1 MAPLMRDGCAAL
13 RRDASFISGVEPA
26 DFKVHCAGTPCID
39 WSKRGKKMQS
49 YGATC
54 VPHAIWL
61 AQVIASD
68 IHILVHECTPDYP
81 DFMLMDA
88 LHFYSSRQWSI
99 CVLRMCPSDMGIPVK
114 RRRRYSVVWRAD
126 KVAFNGSFGHFVELF
141 FRECTLTG
149 DIFFRNGEDIANT
162 DSKTKHQSL
171 QMYREIRDESMSKSP
186 VEANMCIADLQQRP
200 PFGSLDKFVP
210 TLATSSAI
218 YNLSRNRFLTQ
229 YEKLDVIGVPQD
241 SPLAKLLRA
250 GKLSDGTLRK
260 LMGNTMSIPCVGTA
274 LLYVLCCCPAKRQS
288 CFLKPSVSRE
298 F

>member
-88 LHFYSSRQWSI
+88 LHF
-99 CVLRMCPSDMGIPVK
+99 
-114 RRRRYSVVWRAD
+114 
-126 KVAFNGSFGHFVELF
+126 
-141 FRECTLTG
+141 
-149 DIFFRNGEDIANT
+149 
-162 DSKTKHQSL
+162 
-171 QMYREIRDESMSKSP
+171 
-186 VEANMCIADLQQRP
+186 
-200 PFGSLDKFVP
+200 
-210 TLATSSAI
+210 
-218 YNLSRNRFLTQ
+218 
-229 YEKLDVIGVPQD
+229 
-241 SPLAKLLRA
+241 
-250 GKLSDGTLRK
+250 
-260 LMGNTMSIPCVGTA
+260 TA
-274 LLYVLCCCPAKRQS
+274 LANGAFAS
-288 CFLKPSVSRE
+288 CECAHQTWAFR
-298 F
+298 

>member
-171 QMYREIRDESMSKSP
+171 QMYREIRDSGGQHVHCGSAAAPSLWL
-186 VEANMCIADLQQRP
+186 VGQIRSNLYNQLCHLQSEQ
-200 PFGSLDKFVP
+200 
-210 TLATSSAI
+210 
-218 YNLSRNRFLTQ
+218 
-229 YEKLDVIGVPQD
+229 
-241 SPLAKLLRA
+241 
-250 GKLSDGTLRK
+250 
-260 LMGNTMSIPCVGTA
+260 TA
-274 LLYVLCCCPAKRQS
+274 
-288 CFLKPSVSRE
+288 F
-298 F
+298 